1 MPPPDV
7 SRLSSLAQEVRRLDG
22 DRFLTALFAPPEQR
36 EALFALYAFNA
47 EVARIR
53 ETVTEPV
60 LGQMR
65 VQWWRDT
72 LAGFGNPD
80 APPPAHPTARA
91 LGDVVTRY
99 ALPLEAFETLL
110 DGRERDM
117 DDRPI
122 PDQETLA
129 AYVDATG
136 GGLAA
141 LAMQILG
148 GDQTDQETARKV
160 GSAFALCGL
169 LRAIPFHLTQG
180 RFYLPGDMMA
190 DHKASE
196 GAFESGQITEAEQ
209 AVIAELV
216 AAITDALAASRQTQ
230 GRLGRDKVAAVLP
243 GALAEG
249 TAKRL
254 RKAGYNPFAQVVQQ
268 SHRRPLTLAWRAW
281 RGRY

>member
-1 MPPPDV
+1 
-7 SRLSSLAQEVRRLDG
+7 
-22 DRFLTALFAPPEQR
+22 LTALFAPPDRR
-36 EALFALYAFNA
+36 EALLALYAFNA

-65 VQWWRDT
+65 IQWWRDT
-72 LAGFGNPD
+72 LSGFASAEA
-80 APPPAHPTARA
+80 APSAHPTAQA
-91 LGDVVTRY
+91 LGEVIARY
-99 ALPLEAFETLL
+99 DLPLELFETLL
-110 DGRERDM
+110 DARERDM

-136 GGLAA
+136 GGLAV
-141 LAMQILG
+141 LAMHILG
-148 GDQTDQETARKV
+148 GGEAEREVARKV
-160 GSAFALCGL
+160 GGAFALCGL
-169 LRAIPFHLTQG
+169 LRAIPFHMTHG
-180 RFYLPGDMMA
+180 RFYLPADMMA

-196 GAFESGQITEAEQ
+196 GAFQTGAITDTER

-216 AAITDALAASRQTQ
+216 VAVTDALADSRRQG
-230 GRLGRDKVAAVLP
+230 GRLGRATVAAVLP
-243 GALAEG
+243 ATLAEG
-249 TAKRL
+249 TTKRL